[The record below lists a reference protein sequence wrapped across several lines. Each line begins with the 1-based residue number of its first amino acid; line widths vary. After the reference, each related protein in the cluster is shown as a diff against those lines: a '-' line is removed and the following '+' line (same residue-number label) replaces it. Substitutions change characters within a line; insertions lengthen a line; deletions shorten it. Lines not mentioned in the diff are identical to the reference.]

1 MEHTESAGM
10 HLSDDA
16 LVEEVN
22 MLGVY
27 ILCRLDASPQLPM
40 GDCDLVDPSLFESM
54 NDHWIYYYSTVER
67 LFDPATSLPARG
79 GMEKSPHFLHFIV
92 EMCCKHSGVVVDPFM
107 GGGRTLYACRRTR
120 RHCIAMDSDQAT
132 LDLALKRYS
141 LFCLSFLFVVDY
153 ENRLCCLFTDS
164 KNM

>member
-1 MEHTESAGM
+1 
-10 HLSDDA
+10 
-16 LVEEVN
+16 

-40 GDCDLVDPSLFESM
+40 GDCDLVDPSLFGSM
-54 NDHWIYYYSTVER
+54 NDHWIHYYPAAER
-67 LFDPATSLPARG
+67 LFDSAKSLPARG

-107 GGGRTLYACRRTR
+107 GGGGTLYACRRTG
-120 RHCIAMDSDQAT
+120 RHCIAMGSDQAT
-132 LDLALKRYS
+132 LDLALKRYG

-153 ENRLCCLFTDS
+153 ENKLCCIFTDS
-164 KNM
+164 KSM